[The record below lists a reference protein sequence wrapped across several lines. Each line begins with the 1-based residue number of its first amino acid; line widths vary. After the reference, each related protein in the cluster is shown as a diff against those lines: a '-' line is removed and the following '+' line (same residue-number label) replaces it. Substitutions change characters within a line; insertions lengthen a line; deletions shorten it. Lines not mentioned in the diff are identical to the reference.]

1 MEAGARGATA
11 RRRDGCRGGRE
22 GRDRREVVERVAVL
36 FGRLVRGARR
46 SVTLVTAVYGASR
59 RAGGLGPERR
69 VVEEEVPDASR
80 ATADA
85 PDARRRR
92 PYGPRNYII

>member
-1 MEAGARGATA
+1 VT
-11 RRRDGCRGGRE
+11 
-22 GRDRREVVERVAVL
+22 L
-36 FGRLVRGARR
+36 
-46 SVTLVTAVYGASR
+46 VTLVTAIYGASR